1 MDDVPASPACP
12 GPRSPTLT
20 VVIPV
25 HNGGAAFTRCLRG
38 LRPCWRADYE
48 LVVIDDG
55 STDDSAE
62 QALAA
67 GARLI
72 RHPRPLG
79 PAAARNDGA
88 AAARAP
94 IVFFLDSDVVLHPD
108 ALARTL
114 DHLDRRPGLS
124 ALFGSYDDRPT
135 ARGLV
140 TQYRNLLHHFVHQ
153 QGEFTADTRPAHTFW
168 TGCGA
173 IRRDV
178 FLALGGFDPALYR
191 RPAIEDIEFGYR
203 LAQAGHSILLARD
216 VLATH
221 LKKWTLKSVLLTDIF
236 HRGVPWMLLMMRSH
250 VHESDLNVSPGQ
262 RLSVAAVGLALAGL
276 MASPWLPIL
285 ALLFPLGLAAQA
297 LLNRPFYR
305 FLRARR
311 GLPFTIASF
320 PLHTLYFVCCGLSV
334 GIAGLIRVSQELRA
348 SSKALARGRSP
359 SVVRKPH
366 IASRPPLRD
375 RSRQP

>member
-1 MDDVPASPACP
+1 
-12 GPRSPTLT
+12 

-25 HNGGAAFTRCLRG
+25 FNGGAAFTRCLRG
-38 LRPCWRADYE
+38 LRFCWREDYE
-48 LVVIDDG
+48 LVVVDDG
-55 STDDSAE
+55 STDDSAS

-72 RHPRPLG
+72 RHAKPLG

-88 AAARAP
+88 SAASAP

-114 DHLDRRPGLS
+114 DHLARRPALS

-140 TQYRNLLHHFVHQ
+140 SQYRNLLHHFVHQ
-153 QGEFTADTRPAHTFW
+153 QGEFHDNVRPAHTFW

-203 LAQAGHSILLARD
+203 LAQAGHSVLLARD

-236 HRGVPWMLLMMRSH
+236 HRGVPWMLLMMRNH

-262 RLSVAAVGLALAGL
+262 RLSVAAVGLGLAGL
-276 MASPWLPIL
+276 MASPWLAVM
-285 ALLFPLGLAAQA
+285 ALLLPLGLIAQA
-297 LLNRPFYR
+297 ALNRPFYR
-305 FLRARR
+305 FLRERR
-311 GLPFTIASF
+311 GPLFTLASF

-334 GIAGLIRVSQELRA
+334 GIAACIRFAQEVRGFFRNA
-348 SSKALARGRSP
+348 GAAAAGGGIARSSVPAPHVAR
-359 SVVRKPH
+359 
-366 IASRPPLRD
+366 RPPLRD
-375 RSRQP
+375 RSRQS